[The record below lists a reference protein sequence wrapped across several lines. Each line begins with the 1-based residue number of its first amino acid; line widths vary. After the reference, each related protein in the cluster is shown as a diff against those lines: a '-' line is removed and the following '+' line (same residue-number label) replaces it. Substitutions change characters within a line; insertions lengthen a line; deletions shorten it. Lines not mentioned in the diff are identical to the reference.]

1 MRKLL
6 VLVFCVLGLCAMSFA
21 VGDDDDV
28 VILRA
33 DLRGSHE
40 VPAINSDGTA
50 TFRAV
55 IHSDGTINFKVTFEN
70 LSSPLILSHLHF
82 GEVHVAGG
90 VMIFLCG
97 GDSQPACPAA
107 TSGSF
112 EGTITAANV
121 TGPAGQG
128 ITAGDLASALRAVRQ
143 GAAYANVHST
153 KFPGGELRG
162 QVTVHRGGDDDH
174 DN

>member
-6 VLVFCVLGLCAMSFA
+6 LMVFCVVGLCAMGTAS
-21 VGDDDDV
+21 DDDV
-28 VILRA
+28 ITLRA
-33 DLRGSHE
+33 DMRGAHE
-40 VPAINSDGTA
+40 VPAINSNGTA
-50 TFRAV
+50 TFRATV
-55 IHSDGTINFKVTFEN
+55 HPDGTINFKVTFAN
-70 LSSPLILSHLHF
+70 LSSNPTLSHLHF
-82 GEVHVAGG
+82 GERHVPGG

-121 TGPAGQG
+121 TGPANQG
-128 ITAGDLASALRAVRQ
+128 ISAGDLASALRAIRQ
-143 GAAYANVHST
+143 GAAYANLHSV

-162 QVTVHRGGDDDH
+162 QVTVHRGDDDR
-174 DN
+174 DDR

>member
-6 VLVFCVLGLCAMSFA
+6 LAVLCVFGLCAISLA
-21 VGDDDDV
+21 AGDGDDV
-28 VILRA
+28 TTLRA
-33 DLRGSHE
+33 TMRGSHE
-40 VPAINSDGTA
+40 VPAINSNGTA
-50 TFRAV
+50 TFKAT
-55 IHSDGTINFKVTFEN
+55 IHPDGTINFKVTFAN
-70 LSSPLILSHLHF
+70 LTSNAILSHLHF
-82 GEVHVAGG
+82 GEDHVAGG

-128 ITAGDLASALRAVRQ
+128 ITPGDLASALRAVRQ
-143 GAAYANVHST
+143 GASYANLHSAN
-153 KFPGGELRG
+153 FPGGELRG
-162 QVTVHRGGDDDH
+162 QVTVHRGDRDDD
-174 DN
+174 D

>member
-6 VLVFCVLGLCAMSFA
+6 LVVLCVFGLCAISLA
-21 VGDDDDV
+21 AGDGDD
-28 VILRA
+28 VITLRA
-33 DLRGSHE
+33 TLRGSHE
-40 VPAINSDGTA
+40 VPAINSNGTA
-50 TFRAV
+50 TFKAT
-55 IHSDGTINFKVTFEN
+55 IHPDGTINFKVTFAN
-70 LSSPLILSHLHF
+70 LTSNAILSHLHF
-82 GEVHVAGG
+82 GEDHVAGG

-107 TSGSF
+107 TFGSF

-143 GAAYANVHST
+143 GASYANLHSAN
-153 KFPGGELRG
+153 FPGGELRG
-162 QVTVHRGGDDDH
+162 QVTVHRGDRDDD
-174 DN
+174 D